1 MTSLVKKKMNNWL
14 AFKMLIQIFKIVSV
28 EWRDV
33 LLKRATYNPLSFIP
47 VIYVQLDGGHV
58 EFWQYG
64 GPIWLT

>member
-33 LLKRATYNPLSFIP
+33 LLNACDIQPFKFYSCDLRPT
-47 VIYVQLDGGHV
+47 G
-58 EFWQYG
+58 W
-64 GPIWLT
+64 GPC